1 MELKNNISKNI
12 FREYDLRGIY
22 PSEIDEQ
29 DAYTIGR
36 SFGTYIK
43 RFNET
48 KTIIGHDNRHSS
60 PSISKALINGI
71 MDSGIDVINLN
82 LVTTPMYYTAR
93 KIYNIN
99 TGIMITASHN
109 PSEYNGFKMAF
120 SSIGNAYGE
129 LIQDFRKFTE
139 ELNFDEGKGSYEE
152 RNIKEDYI
160 KTLCNSLDIK
170 KNIKVVVDCGNGTG
184 SIIIKDILN
193 RLGIEYYPLYCDS
206 NPDFPNHHPDPS
218 VKENQIDLA
227 KKVVE
232 LGYDFGF
239 GVDGDADRVGIVDE
253 KGNIISA
260 DIFMLIMYRHLNKNL
275 KTRKALF
282 DVKCSRALIDD
293 LIKQDI
299 EPVMYRTGNSYC
311 NMKMQEGNFDFGGE
325 FSGHVFFRDKFIGID
340 DGIYAGLR
348 MLELLSKTDKKLS
361 ELYNDI
367 NKYYSTEE
375 LKIKVTDENKFEIV
389 EKVKEYCKNNNYK
402 TINIDGVRVEFED
415 GWALVRASNTGPNLT
430 ARFEAKTQERANNI
444 QKEFQNL
451 MEKISNEYKKDF

>member
-1 MELKNNISKNI
+1 MELKKDICKNI

-22 PSEIDEQ
+22 GKEINEQ

-48 KTIIGHDNRHSS
+48 QTIIGHDNRHSS
-60 PSISKALINGI
+60 PSLSQALITGI
-71 MDSGIDVINLN
+71 RESGIDVIDLG

-139 ELNFDEGKGSYEE
+139 ELKFDEGQGKYEE

-160 KTLCNSLDIK
+160 KTLCESLDIK
-170 KNIKVVVDCGNGTG
+170 KEVKVVVDCGNGTG
-184 SIIIKDILN
+184 SIIIKDVLDK
-193 RLGIEYYPLYCDS
+193 LGIKYYPIYCDS
-206 NPDFPNHHPDPS
+206 DPDFPNHHPDPS

-253 KGNIISA
+253 LGNVISA
-260 DIFMLIMYRHLNKNL
+260 DIYMLIMYRHLNKNL

-282 DVKCSRALIDD
+282 DVKCSRALIED
-293 LIKQDI
+293 LEKQDI
-299 EPVMYRTGNSYC
+299 EPVMYRTGNSYS
-311 NMKMQEGNFDFGGE
+311 NMMMQKGNFDFGGE
-325 FSGHVFFRDKFIGID
+325 FSGHLFFRDKFIGID

-361 ELYNDI
+361 ELYSDI

-375 LKIKVTDENKFEIV
+375 QKVKVTDENKFEIIEQIKKYCI
-389 EKVKEYCKNNNYK
+389 EKNYK
-402 TINIDGVRVEFED
+402 VIDIDGVRVEFDD

-430 ARFEAKTQERANNI
+430 ERFEAKTKERAEEI
-444 QKEFQNL
+444 QKEFQKL
-451 MEKISNEYKKDF
+451 VETISNEYNK